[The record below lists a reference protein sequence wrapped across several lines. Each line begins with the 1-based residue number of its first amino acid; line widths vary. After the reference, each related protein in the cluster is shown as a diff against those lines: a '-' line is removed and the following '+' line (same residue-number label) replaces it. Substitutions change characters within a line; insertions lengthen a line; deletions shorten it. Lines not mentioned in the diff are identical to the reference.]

1 VKKSPT
7 ENSGTASL
15 LRAVA
20 IVALWTLAS
29 ACNLAQAQSTPAVK
43 GDYVGTL
50 AGALGLKLHI
60 TAAPDGTLSGSLDS
74 PNQGA
79 YGIPCTDFRIDGK
92 SLSFAVPAV
101 GGKWTGTIG
110 KGGDSLEGT
119 WTQGQPMPLVFT
131 RDTFV
136 PAKTPS
142 PVDGIWLG
150 TSQVQGQSLRTQFVV
165 KSDDKGQEFCSVD
178 SPDLD
183 LFDLP
188 CANVTWADRE
198 LSFDVP
204 VAQGRWSGKLSGDG
218 NSLAGTWTSASGPP
232 TALNLARQSQRV
244 LPGAP
249 APATFDPAIDPVPVA
264 GLEAVLRNDLQKS
277 FGSGM
282 LKPGSPVGI
291 AIGVLRNGERRVFT
305 FGAAKSDSL
314 FEIGSVT
321 KTFTGLLLAQMIGQ
335 KQVREDTPVREL
347 LPKGTVVKPAGAE
360 ITLLDLVTQHSGL
373 PRLPDNMRPADP
385 NNPYADYRAAD
396 LYQFIG
402 RHGVQKP
409 GKPEFLYSNL
419 GLGFLGQALANRADT
434 SYPELLKRV
443 VLEPLELRDTTIAL
457 TAEQQR
463 RFIAGY
469 SAALQPAHAWDLD
482 ALAGAG
488 AIRST
493 AGDML
498 EYLEANLHP
507 RTLSAAFAR
516 SHELRA
522 DVGPGTRIAYAWLC
536 NTASGDYWHNGATG
550 GYSSYALFSP
560 QGEYAVIVLVNVTIS
575 SRGSFADRLGEHISQ
590 RLSGKPAVSLEN
602 W

>member
-1 VKKSPT
+1 MRTV
-7 ENSGTASL
+7 
-15 LRAVA
+15 AV
-20 IVALWTLAS
+20 T
-29 ACNLAQAQSTPAVK
+29 
-43 GDYVGTL
+43 
-50 AGALGLKLHI
+50 
-60 TAAPDGTLSGSLDS
+60 
-74 PNQGA
+74 
-79 YGIPCTDFRIDGK
+79 
-92 SLSFAVPAV
+92 
-101 GGKWTGTIG
+101 
-110 KGGDSLEGT
+110 
-119 WTQGQPMPLVFT
+119 
-131 RDTFV
+131 
-136 PAKTPS
+136 
-142 PVDGIWLG
+142 
-150 TSQVQGQSLRTQFVV
+150 
-165 KSDDKGQEFCSVD
+165 
-178 SPDLD
+178 
-183 LFDLP
+183 
-188 CANVTWADRE
+188 
-198 LSFDVP
+198 
-204 VAQGRWSGKLSGDG
+204 
-218 NSLAGTWTSASGPP
+218 
-232 TALNLARQSQRV
+232 
-244 LPGAP
+244 
-249 APATFDPAIDPVPVA
+249 
-264 GLEAVLRNDLQKS
+264 
-277 FGSGM
+277 
-282 LKPGSPVGI
+282 I
-291 AIGVLRNGERRVFT
+291 AIACV
-305 FGAAKSDSL
+305 FGAAAVHAEPVRGAYPSANVQFLPAFVALEKGFYKREGLDPEL
-314 FEIGSVT
+314 ISVRSAVT
-321 KTFTGLLLAQMIGQ
+321 AVQALLGNQIHFIFSVGPQMPSVWEGADIILLAQMIGQ